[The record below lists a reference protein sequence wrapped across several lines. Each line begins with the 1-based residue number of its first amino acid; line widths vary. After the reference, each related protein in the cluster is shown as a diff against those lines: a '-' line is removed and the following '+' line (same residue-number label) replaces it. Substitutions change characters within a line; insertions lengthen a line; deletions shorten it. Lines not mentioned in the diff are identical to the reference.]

1 VRAVSSITSRANPL
15 PGVHGRHASRYDPDE
30 PPSFR
35 TLHPG
40 QAALIST
47 RWRTEPPGPR
57 PSRADH
63 PVRHTGEAVAPAAAC
78 RPYRLGE
85 RSPRPSSS
93 LSVTSRSACLWVN
106 VRTVRC
112 DWSMR
117 GFGWPLPKVLVDP
130 ASGRGDN
137 YCKPYRTHDTR
148 HVRAL
153 PTPGRHV
160 YSCSFDLPARGPY
173 RCVWHPRTRV

>member
-1 VRAVSSITSRANPL
+1 MSNKLGPCLGAPESVNWW
-15 PGVHGRHASRYDPDE
+15 HALARSTNRD
-30 PPSFR
+30 
-35 TLHPG
+35 
-40 QAALIST
+40 ALRRI
-47 RWRTEPPGPR
+47 GMR
-57 PSRADH
+57 PSRLPHIEMSARVKSADR
-63 PVRHTGEAVAPAAAC
+63 PDRRSPCAVRPRRFGRAE
-78 RPYRLGE
+78 RRLGE

-106 VRTVRC
+106 VSTVRC
-112 DWSMR
+112 DWSCEASAGR
-117 GFGWPLPKVLVDP
+117 CPRCSWIRHP
-130 ASGRGDN
+130 AAETDN